1 MPRAGET
8 VANPATGETL
18 TWVVT
23 AADSGGSLLRVDVVM
38 EPGRP
43 GPPVHGH
50 RAFPEHHDV
59 NAGRLAIV
67 VDGQERVL
75 EAGATI
81 DIPRGTPHT
90 FRVVGD
96 EQVRTVVDYAPSGRY
111 EDFIDRLYA
120 LAREGK
126 TDDKGAPRNILQTAV
141 AACAH
146 LDESPSPSRRSPCK
160 RCCSHCSLR
169 SAASPASVRRAWLTR
184 PGPSPPRKREEARA
198 SARRLPPGVS
208 ARKRHQ
214 PAGEDGRAAGE
225 TDEPSLRH
233 RADGAR
239 LGRREADVAC

>member
-23 AADSGGSLLRVDVVM
+23 AADSGGSLLRVDVAM

-43 GPPVHGH
+43 GPPVHVH

-59 NAGRLAIV
+59 KAGRLAIV

-141 AACAH
+141 VARAH
-146 LDESPSPSRRSPCK
+146 LDEFALAK
-160 RCCSHCSLR
+160 
-169 SAASPASVRRAWLTR
+169 
-184 PGPSPPRKREEARA
+184 PPFAVQKVLFALLA
-198 SARRLPPGVS
+198 PIGRL
-208 ARKRHQ
+208 
-214 PAGEDGRAAGE
+214 AGFR
-225 TDEPSLRH
+225 
-233 RADGAR
+233 
-239 LGRREADVAC
+239 